1 MTLRQGLTR
10 DEVAEAAA
18 RDGSKRSPNM
28 RPRDAA
34 TLVILDGH
42 GPKAK
47 FLMGRRHER
56 HRFMPGLFVFPGGR
70 VDRGDGSIPAAGEL
84 NETVEARIVANLRGR
99 PTRRRARALALAGVR
114 ETYEEAGLFL
124 GVHDAERQL
133 ASPHPDWQAFDR
145 HEVVPDLSQLALV
158 ARAITPPGRS
168 RRFDA
173 WFFAARAESV
183 VARLPGGI
191 GPTDELQ
198 DVHWLTIAD
207 ARKLELPVITVAVLD
222 ELEARLTDD
231 PDLSPGTTIPFYHM
245 KHGTMVR
252 EII

>member
-1 MTLRQGLTR
+1 MNRGPLTR
-10 DEVAEAAA
+10 DEVEEAAA
-18 RDGSKRSPNM
+18 RDGSRRSPNM
-28 RPRDAA
+28 RPRDAS

-70 VDRGDGSIPAAGEL
+70 VDRGDGSIPSAGEL
-84 NETVEARIVANLRGR
+84 DERIEDRIVSNLRGR
-99 PTRRRARALALAGVR
+99 PTRRRARALGLAGVR

-133 ASPHPDWQAFDR
+133 RSPHPDWQAFDE
-145 HEVVPDLSQLALV
+145 HEVVPDLSQLSLV

-173 WFFAARAESV
+173 WFFAAQADDV
-183 VARLPGGI
+183 VARLPGGL
-191 GPTDELQ
+191 GPSDELG
-198 DVHWLTIAD
+198 DVHWLAIPD
-207 ARKLELPVITVAVLD
+207 ARKLELPVITVAILD

-231 PDLSPGTTIPFYHM
+231 PDLSPGTQIPFYHM
-245 KHGTMVR
+245 KHGTMMR
-252 EII
+252 EMI

>member
-1 MTLRQGLTR
+1 MTRGPLTR
-10 DEVAEAAA
+10 DEVEEAAA
-18 RDGSKRSPNM
+18 RDGSRRSPNM
-28 RPRDAA
+28 RPRDAS
-34 TLVILDGH
+34 TLIILDGH
-42 GPKAK
+42 GPSAK

-70 VDRGDGSIPAAGEL
+70 VDRGDGSIPSAGEL
-84 NETVEARIVANLRGR
+84 DHRIEERIVSNLRGR
-99 PTRRRARALALAGVR
+99 PTPRRARALALAGVR

-124 GVHDAERQL
+124 GVRDAERQL
-133 ASPHPDWQAFDR
+133 RSPHPDWQAFDE
-145 HEVVPDLSQLALV
+145 HEVVPDLSQLSLV

-173 WFFAARAESV
+173 WFFAARMDHV

-198 DVHWLTIAD
+198 DVHWLDIPA
-207 ARKLELPVITVAVLD
+207 ARKLELPVITVAILD
-222 ELEARLTDD
+222 ELEARLNDD
-231 PDLSPGTTIPFYHM
+231 PDLAPNTQIPFYHM
-245 KHGTMVR
+245 KQGTMVR

>member
-1 MTLRQGLTR
+1 MSR
-10 DEVAEAAA
+10 DAIEEAAA

-34 TLVILDGH
+34 TLIVLDGA

-56 HRFMPGLFVFPGGR
+56 HKFMPGLFVFPGGR
-70 VDRGDGSIPAAGEL
+70 VDAGDGSIPAAGEL
-84 NETVEARIVANLRGR
+84 DPAIEDRIVSNLRAK

-124 GVHDAERQL
+124 GIEDRERL
-133 ASPHPDWQAFDR
+133 LGSPHPDWKAFDE
-145 HEVVPDLSQLALV
+145 HGVVPDLSKLSLI
-158 ARAITPPGRS
+158 ARAITPPGRN

-173 WFFAARAESV
+173 WFFAARIEDVA
-183 VARLPGGI
+183 ARLPGGI

-198 DVHWLTIAD
+198 DIHWMD
-207 ARKLELPVITVAVLD
+207 MDHARNLELPVITVAILD

-231 PDLSPGTTIPFYHM
+231 PDLSPTAQIPFYHM

-252 EII
+252 ELI